1 MELRDRLR
9 ALRNTVSS
17 LPKTEYVRAA
27 PLPYLNPLQNSYG
40 QTYYNDKIYIEHHG
54 EIDLKNFPELSAESL
69 RFLSLDNSITNFVL
83 RSTIFL
89 DIETT
94 GTAGGTGTYAFLVGI
109 GFVEE
114 GYFQIRQFFLH
125 DLAEESAF
133 LHAIA
138 DYSRPYQFLV
148 TYNGKCFDTQILC
161 SRYKMH
167 HWEDPLAAKQHVDML
182 FIARRLWKRKHLECD
197 LMNLERKV
205 LNFQRLNDIPSFLIP
220 SAYTDYLRFANSSL
234 IQQVIHHNQW
244 DILSLAVLTA
254 RACLLHVNYDSLS
267 AEEHYSLSI
276 LYERQKNFRQAI
288 EHQFRSLQTK
298 SSLRHLILYSLA
310 KNLRRVKDEEKL
322 KWLLQQV
329 PEEMDANLCRQL
341 CIICEHDLKDPELA
355 LRLVQTQLGRM
366 EKFRGISKSFKQNAE
381 DWIHRKNRLLMK
393 LSRIPQSRL
402 LETVR
407 ERL

>member
-9 ALRNTVSS
+9 ALRNTTSAV
-17 LPKTEYVRAA
+17 PKPEYHPPT
-27 PLPYLNPLQNSYG
+27 PLPYLNLLQNSFG

-54 EIDLKNFPELSAESL
+54 EIDLKNFPELSTDSL

-83 RSTIFL
+83 RNTIFL

-125 DLAEESAF
+125 DLSHESAF

-138 DYSRPYQFLV
+138 DYSKPYNHLV

-161 SRYKMH
+161 NRYKMH
-167 HWEDPLAAKQHVDML
+167 HWEDPLSEKQHVDML
-182 FIARRLWKRKHLECD
+182 FIARRLWKRKYSECN
-197 LMNLERKV
+197 LMNLEQKV

-254 RACLLHVNYDSLS
+254 RACMLYSGSDPLS

-276 LYERQKNFRQAI
+276 LYERQKKFREAI
-288 EHQFRSLQTK
+288 EYQLKSLQ
-298 SSLRHLILYSLA
+298 SESRLRPLILYSLA
-310 KNLRRVKDEEKL
+310 RNLRRVKDENRL

-329 PEEMDANLCRQL
+329 PDEMDAALCRQL
-341 CIICEHDLKDPELA
+341 CVICEHDLKDPDLA
-355 LRLVQTQLGRM
+355 LRLTQTQLSKM
-366 EKFRGISKSFKQNAE
+366 ERFRGISKSYKTVSG
-381 DWIHRKNRLLMK
+381 DWIHRKNRLLK
-393 LSRIPQSRL
+393 KIFRASQSRL
-402 LETVR
+402 LGSI
-407 ERL
+407 